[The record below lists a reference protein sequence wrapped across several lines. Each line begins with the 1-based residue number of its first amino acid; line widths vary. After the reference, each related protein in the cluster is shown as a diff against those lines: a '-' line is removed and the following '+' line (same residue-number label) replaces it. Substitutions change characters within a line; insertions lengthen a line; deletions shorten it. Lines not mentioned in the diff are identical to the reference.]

1 MDERFKKIN
10 RLLSNYSLGKFDK
23 KLPLST
29 RLDEVDAFI
38 AGVNML
44 GEELKATTISR
55 DYFNN
60 IFNSV
65 SDMVFVL
72 DKKGQIENTNNSVKE
87 QLGYDLHILGG
98 RKVDLLQPS
107 TSPSLFLF
115 ITRELKKHP
124 GFVQKEVVFESNRG
138 TLIPVL
144 VAANHLYNTQKRRI
158 GFLVTARDITFQ
170 KETENLIIRT
180 ITDTQEKERQRFA
193 KDIHDS
199 LGQQISAIKF
209 YIGTSVNMVKEQKQK
224 EILLK
229 SNDALV
235 RVLAD
240 MRNICF
246 NLMPKTL
253 ETFGLRQAI
262 KELCNQTSLVEHLE
276 FNIRDDNHFP
286 KLNKSLEIAVFRIVQ
301 EFINNAIKHGQASKI
316 VIVFRHQLQH
326 AYITLKENG
335 KGFDMKKI
343 TSRGMG
349 LTNVQSRVQSYNAS
363 VQISSAPG
371 KGTKYELTLPIN
383 S

>member
-10 RLLSNYSLGKFDK
+10 KLLSNYSLGRFDK
-23 KLPLST
+23 KLRLSS

-72 DKKGQIENTNNSVKE
+72 DKKGFVKNTNNSVKE
-87 QLGYDLHILGG
+87 QLGYDL
-98 RKVDLLQPS
+98 DLLTLQKIDFLLPS
-107 TSPSLFLF
+107 SASPLFSF
-115 ITRELKKHP
+115 MARELRKSS
-124 GFVQKEVVFESNRG
+124 GFIQKEAVFESSKGN
-138 TLIPVL
+138 LIPVL
-144 VAANHLYNTQKRRI
+144 LAANYLSDSQKRRI
-158 GFLVTARDITFQ
+158 GYLVTARDITLQ

-209 YIGTSVNMVKEQKQK
+209 YIGTSVNMVSSQKQK

-276 FNIRDDNHFP
+276 FHIRDDSQFP
-286 KLNKSLEIAVFRIVQ
+286 KLNKSLEIAIFRIVQ
-301 EFINNAIKHGQASKI
+301 EFINNAIKHGQASNI
-316 VIVFRHQLQH
+316 DIIFRHQLHH

-335 KGFDMKKI
+335 KGFDMKKT

-363 VQISSAPG
+363 VVISSAPG
-371 KGTKYELTLPIN
+371 KGTKYELTLPVN